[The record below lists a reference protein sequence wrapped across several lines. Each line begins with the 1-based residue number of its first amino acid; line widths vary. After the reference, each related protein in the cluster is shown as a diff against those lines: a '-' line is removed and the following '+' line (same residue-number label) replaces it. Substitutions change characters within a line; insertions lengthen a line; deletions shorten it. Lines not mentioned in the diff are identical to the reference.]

1 MLAELVDHV
10 TGIDPDNDWITAAI
24 IETDTTRFIESAR
37 FSADRDGY
45 TRAVAWADEHTTPG
59 ERVWAIEGSASFGR
73 GLTAALSRADEWVIE
88 FDWARQKATKDA
100 AKSDELD
107 AIQAAREVLGRER
120 LNTPRA
126 HEGQREALR
135 VHTVARAGAVR
146 ARTAAINELKALVV
160 TADDDLRAELRN
172 LTTRALVATCAG
184 FRSSRARSVT
194 QQCTRLTMRALAH
207 RITHLNTEIADHDRA
222 MTALL
227 RQVAP
232 QLLSEAGIGHVTAAT
247 FVLAWSHHG
256 RCRNEAAFAQLA
268 GAAPIPATS
277 GQTQNRHRLNRR
289 GDRRV
294 NHALYIVAV
303 TRLQRDP
310 ATRAYM
316 ARRLAEGKT
325 KREVVRCLKRYI
337 ARRVCRLLEHEPPR
351 ELTS

>member
-1 MLAELVDHV
+1 
-10 TGIDPDNDWITAAI
+10 
-24 IETDTTRFIESAR
+24 
-37 FSADRDGY
+37 
-45 TRAVAWADEHTTPG
+45 
-59 ERVWAIEGSASFGR
+59 
-73 GLTAALSRADEWVIE
+73 
-88 FDWARQKATKDA
+88 
-100 AKSDELD
+100 
-107 AIQAAREVLGRER
+107 
-120 LNTPRA
+120 
-126 HEGQREALR
+126 
-135 VHTVARAGAVR
+135 
-146 ARTAAINELKALVV
+146 
-160 TADDDLRAELRN
+160 
-172 LTTRALVATCAG
+172 
-184 FRSSRARSVT
+184 
-194 QQCTRLTMRALAH
+194 MRALAQ

-222 MTALL
+222 MTTLL

-232 QLLSEAGIGHVTAAT
+232 QLLDEAGIGHVTAAT

-256 RCRNEAAFAQLA
+256 RCRNEAAFARLA

-325 KREVVRCLKRYI
+325 KREVIRCLKRYI
-337 ARRVCRLLEHEPPR
+337 ARQVWRLLEHAPPR